1 MKATFLTAATAAL
14 LMSASS
20 ATATVVVF
28 STPINVPNT
37 FAGVYVNLLTGAS
50 GITPAAVPGWDID
63 LWGNAN
69 NLAFFF
75 NGTPASSSGGVA
87 GSTTGPYLDL
97 APGAV
102 VSAGSTF
109 SAVTASLAAAAF
121 QAPGNHIL
129 GFRFFNESTNAINY
143 GYMTTTS
150 EGANG
155 FPHTITGW
163 AFENN
168 GGAITI
174 PSVSGAVPEP
184 ATWAMMLMGFGAI
197 GWAMRRRRATTV
209 RVSYST

>member
-1 MKATFLTAATAAL
+1 MKATFLTAVTAAL
-14 LMSASS
+14 LVSASS

-50 GITPAAVPGWDID
+50 SITPLAVPGWDID
-63 LWGNAN
+63 LWGSSNT
-69 NLAFFF
+69 LAFFWPA
-75 NGTPASSSGGVA
+75 TPASTSGGVA
-87 GSTTGPYLDL
+87 GLTTGPYLDL

-102 VSAGSTF
+102 VSASSTF
-109 SAVTASLAAAAF
+109 ANTTSNTQTAAF
-121 QAPGNHIL
+121 QVPGSHIL
-129 GFRFFNESTNAINY
+129 GFRFFNESTNAVNY
-143 GYMTTTS
+143 GYMTTIS
-150 EGANG
+150 EGATG

-163 AFENN
+163 AFEDS

-197 GWAMRRRRATTV
+197 GAAMRRRRATTL